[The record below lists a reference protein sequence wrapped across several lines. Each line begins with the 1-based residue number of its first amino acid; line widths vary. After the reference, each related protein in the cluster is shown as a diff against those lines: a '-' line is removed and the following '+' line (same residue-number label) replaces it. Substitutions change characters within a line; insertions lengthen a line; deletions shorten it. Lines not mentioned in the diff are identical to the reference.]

1 MGPYGSDSDLV
12 DTVRRF
18 EPNLLSSPSFAN
30 SSPDLRKSSGT
41 PTKHKGLLQFVKRTG
56 SSLRNKLVKTKQMAL
71 QISTRQT
78 KGCGH
83 GNCQCCDI
91 ISDKTSIDVNGET
104 AKAAG
109 GGCKSTNVIYC
120 FVCKLC
126 SKAYVGRTCQTL
138 QSRVGQHRRK
148 YYDMLK
154 NVHTA
159 LIDDKFRKDDDF
171 SLGLHLLEDHSLCNK
186 SDFKNYELFIL
197 DICSPK
203 SLELSEHR
211 FIHALKTIKPK
222 GINAVDPFGIPLLDI

>member
-1 MGPYGSDSDLV
+1 
-12 DTVRRF
+12 
-18 EPNLLSSPSFAN
+18 
-30 SSPDLRKSSGT
+30 
-41 PTKHKGLLQFVKRTG
+41 
-56 SSLRNKLVKTKQMAL
+56 
-71 QISTRQT
+71 
-78 KGCGH
+78 
-83 GNCQCCDI
+83 
-91 ISDKTSIDVNGET
+91 
-104 AKAAG
+104 
-109 GGCKSTNVIYC
+109 
-120 FVCKLC
+120 
-126 SKAYVGRTCQTL
+126 
-138 QSRVGQHRRK
+138 
-148 YYDMLK
+148 MLK